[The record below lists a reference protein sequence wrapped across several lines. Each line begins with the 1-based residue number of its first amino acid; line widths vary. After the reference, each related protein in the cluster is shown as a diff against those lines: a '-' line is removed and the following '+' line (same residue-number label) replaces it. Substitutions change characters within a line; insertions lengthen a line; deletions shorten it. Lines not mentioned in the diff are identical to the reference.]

1 VRLFIA
7 VDPGPAI
14 SEQIARAVT
23 EIRPFSP
30 GSKWIANQEGGYHI
44 TLVFLGSVEDARVPD
59 VVSAILE
66 VARRHAPL
74 TIQIT
79 KGGGFG
85 RTSRPRVLWA
95 GVTGDV
101 EALAAIQK
109 DVEAASIAFGVAPED
124 RAYTP
129 HVTLARART
138 PGGDVGL
145 SAAASALREID
156 FGEAR
161 VEEIVV
167 YRSDLTPAGPRYTAV
182 ARARLGQAAP
192 GPAAPGPAPAERAP
206 D

>member
-14 SEQIARAVT
+14 SEQIAHVVT

-30 GSKWIANQEGGYHI
+30 GSKWIASQEGGYHI
-44 TLVFLGSVEDARVPD
+44 TLVFLGSIEDARLPE
-59 VVSAILE
+59 VVSAIE
-66 VARRHAPL
+66 AVASRHAPL

-101 EALAAIQK
+101 EALSAIQK
-109 DVEAASIAFGVAPED
+109 DVEAASISFGVAPED
-124 RAYTP
+124 RAFTP
-129 HVTLARART
+129 HITLARAKT

-145 SAAASALREID
+145 SAAASALREIH
-156 FGEAR
+156 FGESR
-161 VEEIVV
+161 VEELVV
-167 YRSDLTPAGPRYTAV
+167 YRSDLTPAGARYTAV
-182 ARARLGQAAP
+182 ARVPL
-192 GPAAPGPAPAERAP
+192 GPAPLAP
-206 D
+206 HF